1 MVALVQSLDKVLQPL
16 LNLPHLVKKQ
26 FKTNNLFQEKHLFQL
41 LSQQYP
47 AASKEPLLG
56 LLVLGHLLQHL
67 KHTLI
72 LDTHEL

>member
-41 LSQQYP
+41 LS
-47 AASKEPLLG
+47 
-56 LLVLGHLLQHL
+56 
-67 KHTLI
+67 
-72 LDTHEL
+72 